1 MKLASYLLNGVRSY
15 GIVTDDGIVD
25 LGSRLGQRYGDLKVL
40 LAGNAVTEARA
51 FAHEKA
57 DVAMEQ
63 VEFLPVIETP
73 GKILCVGM
81 NYAEKRKEFNELNPA
96 PTLFVRFADSQT
108 GHRQPVLKPHYSSEF
123 DYEGELA
130 VVIGQ
135 SGENIP
141 ADQALSHV
149 AGYSC
154 YMDGSARDWQHT
166 WYTAGKN
173 GRQTGAFGP
182 WMTTSDMI
190 PDPHQLTIRTWL
202 NGKLMQD
209 DNTGSMIHRVAELI
223 AYISTFTALSAGDV
237 IITGS
242 PGGVGKKRNPPVFMQ
257 AGDRIE
263 VEIEHIGRL
272 SNVIADAPVNVA
284 NTEAVCH
291 QVA

>member
-1 MKLASYLLNGVRSY
+1 MKLVNYIHSGCKGY
-15 GIVTDDGIVD
+15 GIYTDEGIID
-25 LGSRLGQRYGDLKVL
+25 LRKHIGDEFPTLKDFL
-40 LAGNAVTEARA
+40 S
-51 FAHEKA
+51 A
-57 DVAMEQ
+57 DFINIANKYIHCPANVNVKEIT
-63 VEFLPVIETP
+63 FLPVIDNP
-73 GKILCVGM
+73 DKIICVGM
-81 NYAEKRKEFNELNPA
+81 NYAEKRKEFNENNPA

-135 SGENIP
+135 GGENIP

-182 WMTTSDMI
+182 WMTTSDVI
-190 PDPHQLTIRTWL
+190 PDPHQLAIRTWL

-272 SNVIADAPVNVA
+272 SNVIADAPMNVA

>member
-25 LGSRLGQRYGDLKVL
+25 LGSRLGQRYGDLKAL

-123 DYEGELA
+123 DFEGELA

-141 ADQALSHV
+141 VELALNHV

-182 WMTTSDMI
+182 WMTTSDVI
-190 PDPHQLTIRTWL
+190 PDPHQLAIRTWL

-209 DNTGSMIHRVAELI
+209 DNTGSMIHRVADLI